1 MGVSPESMIFPL
13 CEMTEH
19 SDAFIF
25 FPSFM
30 RALKKEY
37 ALNHLFCLYLLVN
50 MQRKDTN
57 FKTHVY
63 GSKEHT
69 Q

>member
-30 RALKKEY
+30 RALKKRTCLKSFILLIPSCKY
-37 ALNHLFCLYLLVN
+37 A
-50 MQRKDTN
+50 
-57 FKTHVY
+57 
-63 GSKEHT
+63 KEGYEF
-69 Q
+69 